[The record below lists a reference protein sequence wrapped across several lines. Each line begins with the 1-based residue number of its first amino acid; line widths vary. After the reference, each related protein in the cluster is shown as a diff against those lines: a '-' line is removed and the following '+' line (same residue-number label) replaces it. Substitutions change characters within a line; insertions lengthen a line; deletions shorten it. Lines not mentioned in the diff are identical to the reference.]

1 MVLVFCDL
9 LFIRGRSLYFSRYPM
24 TMSIYNQSTHT
35 NSMLT
40 ELEKKIIASIQQDI
54 AVTERPYLDI
64 SKKLRISEKTLLE
77 SLQSLCDRG
86 FIRRYGATLR
96 HQKTGF
102 TANAMAAW
110 QVAED
115 RIDEVGSKMAS
126 FREVSH
132 CYRRNPTDRWPY
144 NLYTMIHASDEDAC
158 RQTAQEMS
166 KAASVNN
173 YTLLFSRREL
183 KKTSMVYFPS
193 EE

>member
-1 MVLVFCDL
+1 
-9 LFIRGRSLYFSRYPM
+9 
-24 TMSIYNQSTHT
+24 
-35 NSMLT
+35 MLT

-110 QVAED
+110 QVDED